1 MLPRRPQAAFLF
13 GMFDLQEGLAVD
25 HQYDRSPSVPRPRR
39 PVLLR
44 VTTTSEARRVT
55 VIAATDP
62 AAVTPEAIET
72 SGLEYPARRV
82 GSHWEAVLPGMPDG
96 TIVNYVIRSLD
107 GTERA
112 WYADGRRPQRAA
124 TVFTHRVT
132 SRRPPAWTHDAVV
145 YQIFVDRFATASG
158 PVPQPEHPKAWAGG
172 DLAGITA
179 RVPYLA
185 DLGINTIWLTP
196 IFTCTSYHG
205 YDTKDFGQ
213 VDPRFG
219 GNAALHDLVTAAG
232 NSGIRVML
240 DFVPNH
246 VSDEHPWF
254 IEASQGGDTRD
265 WFNIA
270 DDGSYDTFF
279 GNPGMPKVN
288 VNHPET
294 RAALIAAARHWLDEY
309 GIAGYRIDH
318 VLGPSESFFADLST
332 KLNRTHP
339 EAWLFGEATA
349 TPAFCRRYGG
359 VLDGVTDFLFA
370 YALRDF
376 LAGELDPA
384 GLVEVEQEAAAVLA
398 HEDFSWVRFFDNHDM
413 GRGMHRWGNDT
424 RRLVAATEA
433 ILRLPG
439 VPAIF
444 YGTEQGL
451 THDVSALTGGLEVGR
466 VPMRFAGSSDLMDEV
481 GAAARARVEN
491 AEPPETPVEWRV
503 DQTSAGWRWGRFRGR
518 LVVPR

>member
-1 MLPRRPQAAFLF
+1 
-13 GMFDLQEGLAVD
+13 MFDLQEGLAVD
-25 HQYDRSPSVPRPRR
+25 HQYDRSPSVPRPGR

-44 VTTTSEARRVT
+44 VATTSEARRVS

-62 AAVTPEAIET
+62 VAVTPEAIEI
-72 SGLEYPARRV
+72 SGVEYPARRV
-82 GSHWEAVLPGMPDG
+82 GSHWETVLPGMPDG
-96 TIVNYVIRSLD
+96 TIVNYVVRSLD

-145 YQIFVDRFATASG
+145 YQIFVDRFATADG
-158 PVPQPEHPKAWAGG
+158 PVLEPDHPKAWAGG
-172 DLAGITA
+172 DLPGITA
-179 RVPYLA
+179 QIPYLA
-185 DLGINTIWLTP
+185 DLGVNTIWMTP
-196 IFTCTSYHG
+196 IFKCSSYHG
-205 YDTKDFGQ
+205 YDTEDFGE

-219 GNAALHDLVTAAG
+219 GNRALHELVSTAKRY
-232 NSGIRVML
+232 GIRVLL

-246 VSDEHPWF
+246 VSNEHPWF
-254 IEASQGGDTRD
+254 TNALAGGDTRD
-265 WFNIA
+265 WFFIH

-288 VNHPET
+288 VNHPEA

-318 VLGPSESFFADLST
+318 VLGPSESFFADLSAE
-332 KLNRTHP
+332 LNRSHP
-339 EAWLFGEATA
+339 DTWLFGEATA

-359 VLDGVTDFLFA
+359 VLDGATDFLFA

-376 LAGELDPA
+376 LGGDLDPA
-384 GLVEVEQEAAAVLA
+384 GLIEVEQEAAAVLA

-413 GRGMHRWGNDT
+413 GRAMHRWNDDT
-424 RRLVAATEA
+424 RRLVTATEA

-451 THDVSALTGGLEVGR
+451 SHGVSALAGGLEVGR
-466 VPMRFAGSSDLMDEV
+466 VPMRLDGPAETWHQIQ
-481 GAAARARVEN
+481 GAVRARTADSE
-491 AEPPETPVEWRV
+491 APDTPVRWHL
-503 DQTSAGWRWGRFRGR
+503 ANNAAFWRWGHFEGQ
-518 LVVPR
+518 LAAP

>member
-1 MLPRRPQAAFLF
+1 
-13 GMFDLQEGLAVD
+13 MFDLQEGLAVD
-25 HQYDRSPSVPRPRR
+25 HQYDRSPSVPRPGR
-39 PVLLR
+39 PLALR
-44 VTTTSEARRVT
+44 VATGPEARRVT
-55 VIAATDP
+55 VVAAHEP
-62 AAVTPEAIET
+62 GAVTPDAIERD
-72 SGLEYPARRV
+72 GVEYPARRV

-96 TIVNYVIRSLD
+96 TIVNYVVRSLD

-112 WYADGRRPQRAA
+112 WYADGHRPQRAA

-132 SRRPPAWTHDAVV
+132 SRRPPAWTHNAVV
-145 YQIFVDRFATASG
+145 YQIFVDRFATAAG
-158 PVPQPEHPKAWAGG
+158 PVPEPEHPRAWAGG
-172 DLAGITA
+172 DLPGITT
-179 RVPYLA
+179 RLPYLA

-196 IFTCTSYHG
+196 IFSCTSYHG
-205 YDTKDFGQ
+205 YDTKDFGE
-213 VDPRFG
+213 VDWRFG
-219 GNAALHDLVTAAG
+219 GNGALHELVTEAAAY
-232 NSGIRVML
+232 GIGVLL

-246 VSDEHPWF
+246 VSNEHPWF
-254 IEASQGGDTRD
+254 VDAVAGGATRD
-265 WFNIA
+265 WFTIG

-288 VNHPET
+288 VNHPEA

-318 VLGPSESFFADLST
+318 VLGPSEAFFADLAT
-332 KLNRTHP
+332 DLNTTHP
-339 EAWLFGEATA
+339 DAWLFGEATA

-413 GRGMHRWGNDT
+413 GRGMHRWDNSEA
-424 RRLVAATEA
+424 RLIAATEA
-433 ILRLPG
+433 ILALPG
-439 VPAIF
+439 IPALL

-451 THDVSALTGGLEVGR
+451 SHEVAALDGGLEVGR
-466 VPMRFAGSSDLMDEV
+466 VSMRF
-481 GAAARARVEN
+481 GASAALHDQIRAAVRVRVAA
-491 AEPPETPVEWRV
+491 AEPPETPVVWHTTKR
-503 DQTSAGWRWGRFRGR
+503 AAAWRWGRFGGR
-518 LVVPR
+518 LEIPPS

>member
-25 HQYDRSPSVPRPRR
+25 HQYDRSPSVPRPGR

-44 VTTTSEARRVT
+44 VTTTSEARRVS

-62 AAVTPEAIET
+62 AAVNPLAIET
-72 SGLEYPARRV
+72 AGTEYPARRV
-82 GSHWEAVLPGMPDG
+82 GSHWEAVLPGMPEG
-96 TIVNYVIRSLD
+96 NIVNYLVRSLD

-132 SRRPPAWTHDAVV
+132 SRRPPSWTNDAVV
-145 YQIFVDRFATASG
+145 YQIFVDRFANAAG
-158 PVPQPEHPKAWAGG
+158 PVAEPEHPRAWAGG
-172 DLAGITA
+172 DLPGITA
-179 RVPYLA
+179 QIPYLA
-185 DLGINTIWLTP
+185 ELGINAIWLTP
-196 IFTCTSYHG
+196 ILSCSSYHG
-205 YDTKDFGQ
+205 YDTKDFGK

-219 GNAALHDLVTAAG
+219 GNGALHDLVSAATA
-232 NSGIRVML
+232 SGIRILL

-254 IEASQGGDTRD
+254 IDAQAGGDTRD

-279 GNPGMPKVN
+279 GNPGMPKLN
-288 VNHPET
+288 VNHPEA
-294 RAALIAAARHWLDEY
+294 RAALIAAARHWLEEY

-318 VLGPSESFFADLST
+318 VLGPSESFFADLSAE
-332 KLNRTHP
+332 LNRTHP

-376 LAGELDPA
+376 LGGHLDPA

-413 GRGMHRWGNDT
+413 GRGMHRWDDDT
-424 RRLVAATEA
+424 ERLVSGTEA

-451 THDVSALTGGLEVGR
+451 THEVSADTGGLEVGR
-466 VPMRFAGSSDLMDEV
+466 VPMSFGGPTGLRDPIR
-481 GAAARARVEN
+481 AAVKARTQG
-491 AEPPETPVEWRV
+491 AEPPLTPVQWRINGR
-503 DQTSAGWRWGRFRGR
+503 TASWRWGHFQGR
-518 LVVPR
+518 LTAP